1 MTDQTQGNW
10 NGITG
15 RMELRTARPP
25 HIRVLSDIAS
35 CRVSLLIDGECHQFA
50 LGDSM
55 RLWSEFDPYLYTR
68 TIRHHGVK
76 LRRGQVGG
84 GWALDD
90 GSEFHVKGGARG
102 LDWNKQA
109 PQCHDDFCPRM
120 DFPRNYQGTT
130 PNHAPIIAHELG
142 QWCAFPAL
150 GETTQ

>member
-25 HIRVLSDIAS
+25 HIRVLPDRAS
-35 CRVSLLIDGECHQFA
+35 CRVSLLINGECHQFA

-84 GWALDD
+84 
-90 GSEFHVKGGARG
+90 
-102 LDWNKQA
+102 
-109 PQCHDDFCPRM
+109 
-120 DFPRNYQGTT
+120 
-130 PNHAPIIAHELG
+130 
-142 QWCAFPAL
+142 
-150 GETTQ
+150 